1 VSRRARAGE
10 QRPLPEED
18 GRPVAE
24 GLFVVVEV
32 LIEADPLALR
42 ATGLHADVT
51 IADDARTLTILHRI
65 TTPPVAVFVPAGLC
79 GRVGHHAAAPGRTPR
94 GAAVTAAPGR
104 ATIRRTGRTRATI
117 IAAGTARAARRTAV
131 TTAGAA
137 RTTRGAA
144 VAATAAAA
152 AVATTTAA
160 AAVATTAAAFAATVT
175 ATTTAAVAT
184 ATTAAAVATTA
195 AAFAATVTAT
205 TTAAVATTAATV
217 AAATLTRRAT
227 TIARGT
233 ARAARATGT
242 ARSPRGPLFSG
253 AHVHTT
259 TAEARAVHRL
269 HRRLRV
275 LIVFKGHEPEATGL
289 AGLPIDDD
297 RRLRDGPKGLER
309 FTQLTLACGPREPA
323 DEQPVSHL
331 LALLFQGGPFRA
343 NLITHSKP

>member
-1 VSRRARAGE
+1 MLTLLALFTLLTSGCSQADKVTDDSA
-10 QRPLPEED
+10 PPEGD
-18 GRPVAE
+18 ADADSDSDSDSDADADADSDSDSD
-24 GLFVVVEV
+24 
-32 LIEADPLALR
+32 ADPPEAKLVLNELVAGNETG
-42 ATGLHADVT
+42 ATDE
-51 IADDARTLTILHRI
+51 
-65 TTPPVAVFVPAGLC
+65 AGQNEDWIELLNI
-79 GRVGHHAAAPGRTPR
+79 GDAAA
-94 GAAVTAAPGR
+94 
-104 ATIRRTGRTRATI
+104 I
-117 IAAGTARAARRTAV
+117 
-131 TTAGAA
+131 
-137 RTTRGAA
+137 
-144 VAATAAAA
+144 
-152 AVATTTAA
+152 
-160 AAVATTAAAFAATVT
+160 
-175 ATTTAAVAT
+175 
-184 ATTAAAVATTA
+184 
-195 AAFAATVTAT
+195 
-205 TTAAVATTAATV
+205 

-233 ARAARATGT
+233 ARAARAAGT
-242 ARSPRGPLFSG
+242 ARAPRGALLSG

>member
-1 VSRRARAGE
+1 M
-10 QRPLPEED
+10 
-18 GRPVAE
+18 
-24 GLFVVVEV
+24 
-32 LIEADPLALR
+32 
-42 ATGLHADVT
+42 
-51 IADDARTLTILHRI
+51 TLL
-65 TTPPVAVFVPAGLC
+65 LLL
-79 GRVGHHAAAPGRTPR
+79 
-94 GAAVTAAPGR
+94 
-104 ATIRRTGRTRATI
+104 
-117 IAAGTARAARRTAV
+117 
-131 TTAGAA
+131 
-137 RTTRGAA
+137 
-144 VAATAAAA
+144 TAAAWSSPCEALLQPRTPGVPMAPAQA
-152 AVATTTAA
+152 AAAFAATVTATTAA

-175 ATTTAAVAT
+175 ATTTAAVA
-184 ATTAAAVATTA
+184 A
-195 AAFAATVTAT
+195 

-233 ARAARATGT
+233 ARAARAAGT
-242 ARSPRGPLFSG
+242 ARAPRGALLSG

-259 TAEARAVHRL
+259 SAEARAVHRL

-343 NLITHSKP
+343 NLITQCKP

>member
-1 VSRRARAGE
+1 MSRRARAGE

-144 VAATAAAA
+144 VAATTAA

-160 AAVATTAAAFAATVT
+160 AAVATTAAAFAALPDVVRGYEDVKLRNVERY
-175 ATTTAAVAT
+175 AAQ
-184 ATTAAAVATTA
+184 
-195 AAFAATVTAT
+195 
-205 TTAAVATTAATV
+205 V
-217 AAATLTRRAT
+217 AALGLRA
-227 TIARGT
+227 
-233 ARAARATGT
+233 
-242 ARSPRGPLFSG
+242 PD
-253 AHVHTT
+253 
-259 TAEARAVHRL
+259 
-269 HRRLRV
+269 
-275 LIVFKGHEPEATGL
+275 
-289 AGLPIDDD
+289 LP
-297 RRLRDGPKGLER
+297 
-309 FTQLTLACGPREPA
+309 
-323 DEQPVSHL
+323 
-331 LALLFQGGPFRA
+331 
-343 NLITHSKP
+343 